1 MPLALL
7 MAFSR
12 VFVGVHYP
20 HDVAMGLL
28 PGGSA
33 AALFV
38 LALTGP
44 ICTVIAAIRAS
55 GVRAAVWFTGPG
67 PAGRA

>member
-1 MPLALL
+1 MTT
-7 MAFSR
+7 FGS
-12 VFVGVHYP
+12 H
-20 HDVAMGLL
+20 GLL
-28 PGGSA
+28 RFGVLF
-33 AALFV
+33 AALWWRSHATGGPRQVALAV

-44 ICTVIAAIRAS
+44 ISAIISAVRAS

>member
-1 MPLALL
+1 
-7 MAFSR
+7 MAT
-12 VFVGVHYP
+12 
-20 HDVAMGLL
+20 GLL
-28 PGGSA
+28 PGGSV
-33 AALFV
+33 AALTV

-44 ICTVIAAIRAS
+44 ISTIIAAVRAS